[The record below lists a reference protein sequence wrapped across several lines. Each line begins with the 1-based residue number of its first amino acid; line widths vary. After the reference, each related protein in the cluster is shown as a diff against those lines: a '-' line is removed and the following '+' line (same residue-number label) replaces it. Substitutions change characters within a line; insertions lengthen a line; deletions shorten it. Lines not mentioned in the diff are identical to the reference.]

1 MFKITIYLMNKVK
14 FQFSIK
20 DLENLSGIK
29 AHTIR
34 IWEKRYQIF
43 TPSRT
48 ETNVRYYSIEEL
60 QKLLNITFLN
70 NYGYK
75 ISRVAKLSDK
85 ELIKLVKQVY
95 SEKTNVVFSMNIL
108 KLSMLN
114 FDAVLFNET
123 FNELSKTKSFSD
135 IFIQIYTPFLKEI
148 GMLWQTNSIKP
159 IHEHFI
165 SYLIFQKLIENI
177 SLIQTQNKI
186 INDEI
191 TFVLFLP
198 ENEVHE
204 ISLMFINYQLINKG
218 FRTIYLGSSV
228 PFSDLLEINKFYDNV
243 QYVSIF
249 TVMPYVNELN
259 DYLEN
264 FDKDILNLNASKLFI
279 SGNQTQYFTNSI
291 SSVCKFTSVEDIIR
305 DL

>member
-1 MFKITIYLMNKVK
+1 MNKIK

-43 TPSRT
+43 NPNRT
-48 ETNVRYYSIEEL
+48 ETNIRYYSIEEL
-60 QKLLNITFLN
+60 QKLLNISFLN

-75 ISRVAKLSDK
+75 ISRISELSEND
-85 ELIKLVKQVY
+85 LNKLVKQVY
-95 SEKTNVVFSMNIL
+95 SDKTNANFSINIL
-108 KLSMLN
+108 KIAMFN

-123 FNELSKTKSFSD
+123 YNELLKTKSFST
-135 IFIQIYTPFLKEI
+135 IFLEIYIPFLREI

-177 SLIQTQNKI
+177 SLIQVEKQVVDNEK
-186 INDEI
+186 

-204 ISLMFINYQLINKG
+204 ISLMFINYQLISKG
-218 FRTIYLGSSV
+218 YRTIYLGSSI

-243 QYVSIF
+243 HYVSYF
-249 TVMPYVNELN
+249 TIIPTIDDLDSYISNFNSEILS
-259 DYLEN
+259 EN
-264 FDKDILNLNASKLFI
+264 SSKLYV
-279 SGNQTQYFTNSI
+279 SGNQTQHITTSFSSI
-291 SSVCKFTSVEDIIR
+291 FKFDTIEDLIESI
-305 DL
+305 

>member
-1 MFKITIYLMNKVK
+1 MNKIK

-43 TPSRT
+43 NPNRT
-48 ETNVRYYSIEEL
+48 KTNIRYYSIAEL

-75 ISRVAKLSDK
+75 ISRVAELSESD
-85 ELIKLVKQVY
+85 LIKLVKQVY
-95 SEKTNVVFSMNIL
+95 SEKTNVVFSINIL
-108 KLSMLN
+108 KIAMFN

-123 FNELSKTKSFSD
+123 HSELFKTKSFSEIFLD
-135 IFIQIYTPFLKEI
+135 IYIPFLREI
-148 GMLWQTNSIKP
+148 GILWQTNAIKP

-177 SLIQTQNKI
+177 SLIQNQNQI
-186 INDEI
+186 IDNDT

-198 ENEVHE
+198 ENEIHE
-204 ISLMFINYQLINKG
+204 ISLMFINYQLISKG
-218 FRTIYLGSSV
+218 YRTIYLGSSV
-228 PFSDLLEINKFYDNV
+228 PFSDLTEVNKFYDNV
-243 QYVSIF
+243 HYISYF
-249 TVMPYVNELN
+249 TVMPCADQIN
-259 DYLEN
+259 DYLSKFNDE
-264 FDKDILNLNASKLFI
+264 ILCSNSSKLFV
-279 SGNQTQYFTNSI
+279 SGIQSQYVNNTFSSI
-291 SSVCKFTSVEDIIR
+291 SRFITIEDLIEAI
-305 DL
+305 